1 MRQTCFFPGVETFSA
16 LLVVIPQE
24 QQGAL
29 ETAMLAAIA
38 EDPYDKSI
46 VEKTGAF
53 ASRMREEASRYNI
66 LYNLTFSLRY

>member
-1 MRQTCFFPGVETFSA
+1 MEKTISA
-16 LLVVIPQE
+16 LLVVIPHE

-46 VEKTGAF
+46 VEKTGVF
-53 ASRMREEASRYNI
+53 ASRMREEASH
-66 LYNLTFSLRY
+66 

>member
-1 MRQTCFFPGVETFSA
+1 MEKTISA
-16 LLVVIPQE
+16 LLVVIPHE

-46 VEKTGAF
+46 VEKTGVF
-53 ASRMREEASRYNI
+53 ASRMREEASHWDNGYI
-66 LYNLTFSLRY
+66 SLPVFYERVNW